1 MEEDIKVENVVASV
15 HLHKKIPL
23 MQVAKRLKNTE
34 YDPEQFPGLVLRLEE
49 PDMSALVF
57 SSGRIVCTG
66 AKNRDEVE
74 RAVEEIIKQ
83 LGEADVKIDKEPTI
97 EIQNMVG
104 AGSLGTRLDL
114 NKLIFELEYAE
125 YEPEQ
130 FPGLV
135 YKLPNSNVTFLL
147 FGTGKI
153 VCTGAKYHK
162 EIDEAVNRLK
172 EKIKEFKEK

>member
-1 MEEDIKVENVVASV
+1 MEENIKVENVVASV
-15 HLHKKIPL
+15 NFHKDIPL
-23 MQVAKRLKNTE
+23 MQVAKELRNTE
-34 YDPEQFPGLVLRLEE
+34 YDPEQFPGLVLKLEN
-49 PDMSALVF
+49 PDVSSLVF

-74 RAVEEIIKQ
+74 RAVEKITKQ
-83 LGEADVKIDKEPTI
+83 LEEAGIKIEEEPTI

-104 AGSLGTRLDL
+104 AGSLDTKLDL
-114 NKLIFELEYAE
+114 NELIFKLEYAE

-135 YKLPNSNVTFLL
+135 YQLPDSNVTFLL

-162 EIDEAVNRLK
+162 EVKEAVKRLEKKVKEAK
-172 EKIKEFKEK
+172 EK

>member
-1 MEEDIKVENVVASV
+1 MKEKVKVENVVASV

-23 MQVAKRLKNTE
+23 MQVAKKLKNTE
-34 YDPEQFPGLVLRLEE
+34 YDPEQFPGLVLRLEK

-66 AKNRDEVE
+66 AKNRDEIE

-83 LGEADVKIDKEPTI
+83 LGEADVEITEEPTI

-104 AGSLGTRLDL
+104 AGSLGKRLDL
-114 NKLIFELEYAE
+114 NKLIFKLEYAE

-162 EIDEAVNRLK
+162 EIKEAIERL
-172 EKIKEFKEK
+172 EKKLEEIGE